1 MTKTIAIPESTW
13 EKLKKIMEVERAS
26 TFPEVIEKLIQKTS
40 NVPKSMFGV
49 DKRLKPLTQKE
60 HKEFVEDHK
69 S

>member
-1 MTKTIAIPESTW
+1 MTKTIALPESTW

-49 DKRLKPLTQKE
+49 DKGLKPLTQKE
-60 HKEFVEDHK
+60 HKEFARDHNA
-69 S
+69 